1 MISRRILSFGTYKF
15 VLKSSAQSFCRE
27 MHLAP
32 NRTLINGQWIGAVD
46 NKHLAVLNP
55 VNGQNV
61 GDVPDMGAADTQK
74 AIEAASAAFH
84 SPQWGG
90 LTAKERSGLLK
101 VCRFFLWLYTN

>member
-1 MISRRILSFGTYKF
+1 MISRRLLSSLNAYKF
-15 VLKSSAQSFCRE
+15 VLNRNAPSFCRE
-27 MHLAP
+27 MHLTP
-32 NRTLINGQWIGAVD
+32 NQTLINGQWIAAVD

-61 GDVPDMGAADTQK
+61 GNVPDMGAADTQK

-84 SPQWGG
+84 SPQWSG

-101 VCRFFLWLYTN
+101 VYMHAYAR